1 VKKNKNILLT
11 GGAGYIGAHTFVA
24 LSNSGYTPIIV
35 DNFSNSSIEVIKKL
49 NKILKKKV
57 IFYNIDLRDK
67 SKLFSIF
74 KIRKID
80 SVIHFAG
87 LKSVDESL
95 KEPMKYFN
103 NNIQSTISLLECMQ
117 KKKVFKIIFSSSAT
131 VYDPKQSLPW
141 KETSN
146 IGKTVNPYGTS
157 KYIIERIL
165 ADLANSDSR
174 WKVKIAR
181 YFNPISNHSSGLIG
195 DNPRGTP
202 NNLIPY
208 IMKVAKKKLPYL
220 KIYGKDYDTKD
231 GTCIRDYIH
240 VLDLAEGHIA
250 MLKNSKLT
258 KGLEVYNF
266 GTGKGFTVLEVVKEF
281 EKQTGNFI
289 PIRFSKRRKG
299 DAPISFCSADKA
311 FKYLSWKAKRN
322 LKECMLDIKISLQNK

>member
-1 VKKNKNILLT
+1 MKKNKNILLT

-24 LSNSGYTPIIV
+24 LSNNGYTPIII

-67 SKLFSIF
+67 SKLLSIF
-74 KIRKID
+74 KIKKID

-87 LKSVDESL
+87 LKSVGESL

-141 KETSN
+141 NETSSTG
-146 IGKTVNPYGTS
+146 ITINPYGTS

-165 ADLANSDSR
+165 ADLASSDSR

-181 YFNPISNHSSGLIG
+181 YFNPISNHSSGLIS
-195 DNPRGTP
+195 DNPKCISD
-202 NNLIPY
+202 NLIPS
-208 IMKVAKKKLPYL
+208 IIKVAKKKLPYL
-220 KIYGKDYDTKD
+220 KVYGKNYNTKD

-240 VLDLAEGHIA
+240 VMDLAEGHIA
-250 MLKNSKLT
+250 MLKNNKLT
-258 KGLEVYNF
+258 KGVEVYNF
-266 GTGKGFTVLEVVKEF
+266 GNGKGFTVLEVIKEF
-281 EKQTGNFI
+281 EKQTGILI
-289 PIRFSKRRKG
+289 PIKFIARRKG
-299 DAPISFCSADKA
+299 DVPISLCSPNKA
-311 FKYLSWKAKRN
+311 YRNLSWKARRN
-322 LKECMLDIKISLQNK
+322 LKECMLNIKMVLKNK